1 MHPWL
6 AKVGYEWMQE
16 MSDPARSL
24 ASARETWQKQGRS
37 AKWIEQRMTGQETR
51 NKLTDYWAGLFEP
64 RTQKIT
70 DESSCLLYNFFYSFR
85 WQRNNYHN
93 VFLFYCF
100 PFTNA
105 STTCGSASV
114 ETSPIWSVWFSAI
127 LRRMRRMI
135 LPERVFGRPG
145 AN

>member
-37 AKWIEQRMTGQETR
+37 AKWIEQRMTGQKTR
-51 NKLTDYWAGLFEP
+51 NKLTDYWAGLFPGP
-64 RTQKIT
+64 RKLLMSPVVSFTT
-70 DESSCLLYNFFYSFR
+70 SSYSFR

-105 STTCGSASV
+105 STTCGSAKV
-114 ETSPIWSVWFSAI
+114 ETSPIWSVLKIDFI
-127 LRRMRRMI
+127 CLTI
-135 LPERVFGRPG
+135 FQ
-145 AN
+145 